1 MCLILFQKNQHPGYK
16 LVVGANRDEA
26 YDRPTAPAHFW
37 EDHPDI
43 LAGRDLSKGGTW
55 LGITKSGRIAA
66 VTNIRSKEEQ
76 GQGEKKSR
84 GDLIRNFLAQDTS
97 PQSYLE
103 ALEHEKHAYAGFNLL
118 VGNPDELFYL
128 NNDGSSILQVADG
141 VHGLSNHHLDT
152 PWPKVVNGRK
162 GLKSHLDSAHQAD
175 PEVIFGLLANEDKA
189 MDNLPDTGFPEELE
203 RSLSPAFIDI
213 DGYGTRSSTVL
224 LIDHDNRVTFIERT
238 FKNKKQ
244 IDESRL
250 QFDIRQ

>member
-16 LVVGANRDEA
+16 LVIGANRDESYA
-26 YDRPTAPAHFW
+26 RPTAPAHFW

-66 VTNIRSKEEQ
+66 VTNIRSKAQ
-76 GQGEKKSR
+76 QGEKKSR
-84 GDLIRNFLAQDTS
+84 GDLIRNFLVQDAS
-97 PQSYLE
+97 PKSYLE
-103 ALEHEKHAYAGFNLL
+103 ALERDKHAYAGFNLL

-128 NNDGSSILQVADG
+128 NNDDSPIVRVADG

-152 PWPKVVNGRK
+152 PWPKVINGRDR
-162 GLKSHLDSAHQAD
+162 LKSHLDATHQAD
-175 PEVIFGLLANEDKA
+175 PEVIFELLANEDEA
-189 MDNLPDTGFPEELE
+189 VDNLPDTGFPEDLE
-203 RSLSPAFIDI
+203 RRLSPAFIDI
-213 DGYGTRSSTVL
+213 EDYGTRSSTVL
-224 LIDHDNRVTFIERT
+224 LIDHDNKVTFIERT

-244 IDESRL
+244 LEESRF